1 MLSVRM
7 LGLLRLML
15 LFSDSG
21 SECPPAFN
29 RLTLDPPFIIQ
40 EYDEPILVNCTYISA
55 EHDGI
60 YWKVGNLTYDEEY
73 RSYRVLSL
81 PKPEWNTEAQCRIML
96 SETDEC
102 SKDLDITLYKK
113 PDHVI
118 VYPVSGNDPVEGEQY
133 ELQCDI
139 VNVAPVQNLTVTW
152 YRNDQ
157 IIKRDYFTNT
167 TKTPESE
174 SSILPLNISRED
186 DGAEFTCVAQLNL
199 GPDGP
204 QPPVMSNDNYTLS
217 VHYPPEFKIN
227 NVTDIISVN
236 KNSDILL
243 NCEAE
248 GNPKP
253 QYKWTKNDVTLSN
266 DTEYLNLIQ
275 VNESTSYFCTATNNL
290 RSIEKQ
296 FYIIVVAETKT
307 TPAPDV
313 MTNPQA
319 FVPKDCPL
327 TITPPEIVVRYGD
340 PVSVNCSTTSPDV
353 IGIGWEDVETENV
366 SDVTWT
372 VDKLEYWNM
381 NPACFATLKDNSQ
394 CETIPNITVYK
405 TPDIVS
411 VSTLNISGPMVQGRE
426 FQLICNIINV
436 APVNSL
442 KVKWYR
448 NNETVHTEMFIDTS
462 VTPKN
467 VSSILKMTPGK
478 DDNGAHFTCVAE
490 LHLGGNGPQPVPSEV
505 SEPYIAVVDC
515 PVTITPAEIV
525 VRYGDPASA
534 NCSTSVSDAAGMG
547 WEATFGGVGLT
558 TAPTVHWAVKKLEVW
573 DLQPLCFITL
583 KNNDQCDKTLNIT
596 VYKTPDKVSILDN
609 GPMVEGKE
617 YHLKCD
623 ISDVVPA
630 DKVKVKWYRNDEYV
644 QDMVSDTHVD
654 PHNNNIS
661 AILTIIP
668 KKDDNGA
675 NFTCVAELHLGENG
689 PQPVPAATS
698 EPYIAVVHYKPLFS
712 SCPPYAGKEYEFIM
726 NMVPCQ
732 ADANPPTVV
741 QWYYHETPINPFV
754 PLTRNQSGKYR
765 AEAENHV
772 GKSSTSVDVTVEYG
786 PSFSCNDRYEV
797 EENGNF
803 YSKCQP
809 EGIPEPDTVWFKD
822 GKQMMESPQIW
833 RRQDS
838 GEYSIVATNKY
849 GKDSHTLYLDVL
861 YAPEFQE
868 RNYSR
873 EMISGE
879 NITLNCF
886 AEGNPSPLV
895 QWYHPPAVNVHT
907 TRGQQSI
914 SISVTGATSTN
925 AGVYICGATNK
936 VGSMSRNVTLIMKG
950 ETSTIPQNLILV
962 LLILVI
968 VLLFVILIAVLL
980 RRKRKHGE
988 YNMVPNSLP
997 LSTRSNGVRV

>member
-1 MLSVRM
+1 MIITHYLCTVSMLS
-7 LGLLRLML
+7 
-15 LFSDSG
+15 
-21 SECPPAFN
+21 
-29 RLTLDPPFIIQ
+29 
-40 EYDEPILVNCTYISA
+40 LV
-55 EHDGI
+55 
-60 YWKVGNLTYDEEY
+60 
-73 RSYRVLSL
+73 
-81 PKPEWNTEAQCRIML
+81 
-96 SETDEC
+96 
-102 SKDLDITLYKK
+102 
-113 PDHVI
+113 
-118 VYPVSGNDPVEGEQY
+118 
-133 ELQCDI
+133 
-139 VNVAPVQNLTVTW
+139 
-152 YRNDQ
+152 
-157 IIKRDYFTNT
+157 
-167 TKTPESE
+167 
-174 SSILPLNISRED
+174 SILHCIFFIYLFFFIFLN
-186 DGAEFTCVAQLNL
+186 F
-199 GPDGP
+199 
-204 QPPVMSNDNYTLS
+204 
-217 VHYPPEFKIN
+217 
-227 NVTDIISVN
+227 
-236 KNSDILL
+236 
-243 NCEAE
+243 
-248 GNPKP
+248 
-253 QYKWTKNDVTLSN
+253 QY
-266 DTEYLNLIQ
+266 
-275 VNESTSYFCTATNNL
+275 
-290 RSIEKQ
+290 
-296 FYIIVVAETKT
+296 
-307 TPAPDV
+307 
-313 MTNPQA
+313 
-319 FVPKDCPL
+319 CPL

-515 PVTITPAEIV
+515 ESFSFGVIV
-525 VRYGDPASA
+525 VMTALEA
-534 NCSTSVSDAAGMG
+534 FSVSTKMTIVAKSF
-547 WEATFGGVGLT
+547 TIYKCLT
-558 TAPTVHWAVKKLEVW
+558 GQV
-573 DLQPLCFITL
+573 LCSFVVVL
-583 KNNDQCDKTLNIT
+583 FKE
-596 VYKTPDKVSILDN
+596 TPDKVSILDN

-772 GKSSTSVDVTVEYG
+772 GKSSTSVDVTVECEYVKPG
-786 PSFSCNDRYEV
+786 PVHLEVHPVLLCPAYFYYSSCLKIGR
-797 EENGNF
+797 F
-803 YSKCQP
+803 
-809 EGIPEPDTVWFKD
+809 
-822 GKQMMESPQIW
+822 
-833 RRQDS
+833 
-838 GEYSIVATNKY
+838 
-849 GKDSHTLYLDVL
+849 VL
-861 YAPEFQE
+861 Y
-868 RNYSR
+868 YYYYCCYDYWGSHG
-873 EMISGE
+873 S
-879 NITLNCF
+879 
-886 AEGNPSPLV
+886 EGRV
-895 QWYHPPAVNVHT
+895 D
-907 TRGQQSI
+907 
-914 SISVTGATSTN
+914 TSLTFPTVSLTV
-925 AGVYICGATNK
+925 VYAC
-936 VGSMSRNVTLIMKG
+936 M
-950 ETSTIPQNLILV
+950 
-962 LLILVI
+962 
-968 VLLFVILIAVLL
+968 
-980 RRKRKHGE
+980 
-988 YNMVPNSLP
+988 
-997 LSTRSNGVRV
+997 

>member
-1 MLSVRM
+1 
-7 LGLLRLML
+7 ML

-217 VHYPPEFKIN
+217 VHY
-227 NVTDIISVN
+227 
-236 KNSDILL
+236 
-243 NCEAE
+243 
-248 GNPKP
+248 
-253 QYKWTKNDVTLSN
+253 
-266 DTEYLNLIQ
+266 
-275 VNESTSYFCTATNNL
+275 
-290 RSIEKQ
+290 
-296 FYIIVVAETKT
+296 
-307 TPAPDV
+307 
-313 MTNPQA
+313 
-319 FVPKDCPL
+319 CPL

-381 NPACFATLKDNSQ
+381 NPCSLFCLS
-394 CETIPNITVYK
+394 E

-698 EPYIAVVHYKPLFS
+698 EPYIAVVHCEFPVLFFQPAKHS
-712 SCPPYAGKEYEFIM
+712 PDVSHSDIS
-726 NMVPCQ
+726 
-732 ADANPPTVV
+732 
-741 QWYYHETPINPFV
+741 WYYHETPINPFV

-838 GEYSIVATNKY
+838 GEYSIV
-849 GKDSHTLYLDVL
+849 
-861 YAPEFQE
+861 QE

-950 ETSTIPQNLILV
+950 NNIISVQ
-962 LLILVI
+962 
-968 VLLFVILIAVLL
+968 
-980 RRKRKHGE
+980 KYMK
-988 YNMVPNSLP
+988 
-997 LSTRSNGVRV
+997 